1 MKLSV
6 SPLTPRRRL
15 CAGQDSMDT
24 SKYVFH
30 TKKSKMP
37 FFIKLLCISFMGDIF
52 TQRGPVL
59 SQTLAGHEL
68 SIMHTKS
75 EKL

>member
-6 SPLTPRRRL
+6 FPLTPRRRL

-24 SKYVFH
+24 SKYVVH

-37 FFIKLLCISFMGDIF
+37 FFIKLCISFMGDIF
-52 TQRGPVL
+52 TQRAPVL

-68 SIMHTKS
+68 GIMHTKS